1 MSSRMSQEM
10 TNTRQTQQATI
21 DYLSTILYATT
32 TTECQ
37 EHAIYRSFSD
47 KCYFT
52 TKAYTFLSMN
62 RNEQKWYE
70 QHAHLGNQGRFSLYG
85 LNSFI
90 YPDLRTLL
98 RYPGLYEV
106 LKGTFEPQRDP
117 SSPTMSNELEL
128 KAIAHLSLLLHASTA
143 IDRQEESLFKSFDNA
158 CVIRRQTALQSTP
171 ASANRYKEAICQLF
185 GLVQLQF
192 STSCN
197 QTINNRTIDHT
208 SNYVEQFTAAD
219 RQEATLLESFETACR
234 AHRKEVATTWTI
246 IDPDSEFHWYQY
258 SAADTARQKRQVDSF
273 SLPMQRFFKIPM
285 NLMKGEGWTARFV
298 KWKNDMFRMG
308 MRVWVGKMGR
318 GDDVGWVG

>member
-1 MSSRMSQEM
+1 
-10 TNTRQTQQATI
+10 
-21 DYLSTILYATT
+21 
-32 TTECQ
+32 
-37 EHAIYRSFSD
+37 
-47 KCYFT
+47 
-52 TKAYTFLSMN
+52 
-62 RNEQKWYE
+62 
-70 QHAHLGNQGRFSLYG
+70 
-85 LNSFI
+85 
-90 YPDLRTLL
+90 
-98 RYPGLYEV
+98 
-106 LKGTFEPQRDP
+106 
-117 SSPTMSNELEL
+117 MSNELEL

-171 ASANRYKEAICQLF
+171 ASANRYKEAIWYDLTIYGISSEIRCIGQLLMESQRVSPSTIRQY
-185 GLVQLQF
+185 GWVMDKQKRVQVWKDGMVMDSVWVWSAKMRHLA
-192 STSCN
+192 SCN